1 MISSAEEQGDGQRQ
15 EERGAWEER
24 CADKRRSIITWTSST
39 SKPIAPKASRT
50 SWKSAA
56 SSIDGTDVQEV
67 IAR

>member
-1 MISSAEEQGDGQRQ
+1 MDRDRKRGGREQRDTGR
-15 EERGAWEER
+15 RG
-24 CADKRRSIITWTSST
+24 IITWTSST